1 MSEIIQARSL
11 FKRFGE
17 LVAVDGIDFSVAAG
31 ECFGLLG
38 PNGAGKTSTI
48 KMITCV
54 SPLSGGELIVDGMDV
69 RTEGRRIKSILSVVP
84 QEDNLDP
91 DLTVWQNLTVY
102 ARYYDIPAPEAH
114 RRADEV
120 LELFQLQARKKEIV
134 ENLSGGMQRRLIFAR
149 ALMNQ
154 PKILIMDEPTTG
166 LDPQARH
173 LVWRKIRLLQSQG
186 ITLLLTTH
194 NMEEAEHLCDRLVV
208 MHQGKILD
216 EGSPAQLIERHV
228 GRQVLELQLEDG
240 RGQEALELLQRR
252 DGLRLED
259 VEGVCY
265 VFAPTQ
271 DWDPVLEELAPF
283 GEGVRLREA
292 TLEDVFL
299 ELTGRGLF
307 E

>member
-1 MSEIIQARSL
+1 MSELIQARSL

-102 ARYYDIPAPEAH
+102 ARYYDIPTPEAH

-120 LELFQLQARKKEIV
+120 LELFQLQDRKKEIV